1 MQVGH
6 VGRHQPVDQERYAP
20 LRDDNQDSKKE
31 GKDTMAITSVG
42 RRMLNKVPEITLYFW
57 IIKIL
62 ATTVG
67 ETAADFLNV
76 QLNLGLTGTSLVMGS
91 LLLVTLVVQFR
102 ARRYVPAIY
111 WLAVV
116 LLSVV
121 GTLITDNLTDNF
133 GIALTTTT
141 AVFAVALT
149 ATFAAWYAS
158 EKTLSIHT
166 IHTTRREGFY
176 WLAILFTFALGTAA
190 GDLTAERLNLGY
202 LLSALMFGALIAIV
216 TVAHLRFKLNAVL
229 AFWIAYILTRPL
241 GASLGD
247 YLSQPRDNG
256 GLGLGTIGTSA
267 LFLVTIL
274 SLVTYLTV
282 TRRDVAGVKVTTGR
296 LDIDSSDA
304 DEDEG
309 VA

>member
-1 MQVGH
+1 VNRQVPMGMTEARGG
-6 VGRHQPVDQERYAP
+6 VAP
-20 LRDDNQDSKKE
+20 SL
-31 GKDTMAITSVG
+31 G
-42 RRMLNKVPEITLYFW
+42 RRMLNKVPEVTLYFW

-62 ATTVG
+62 CTTVG

-76 QLNLGLTGTSLVMGS
+76 QLNLGLTNTTYVMGA
-91 LLLVTLVVQFR
+91 LLIATLVVQFR
-102 ARRYVPAIY
+102 ARRYVPATY

-141 AVFAVALT
+141 VIFAIALATTFAV
-149 ATFAAWYAS
+149 WYAS
-158 EKTLSIHT
+158 ERTLSIHT
-166 IHTTRREGFY
+166 IFTTRREGFY

-202 LLSALMFGALIAIV
+202 PLSALMFAAIIAV
-216 TVAHLRFKLNAVL
+216 VAVAHLRFKLNAVL
-229 AFWIAYILTRPL
+229 AFWVAYILTRPL

-247 YLSQPRDNG
+247 YLSQPRADG

-267 LFLVTIL
+267 LFLAAIL
-274 SLVTYLTV
+274 GLVVYLTV
-282 TRRDVAGVKVTTGR
+282 TRRDVAVATNGSR
-296 LDIDSSDA
+296 ASDSP
-304 DEDEG
+304 DEDENEG